1 MWTPAVQ
8 THVVQGQLYMIPV
21 VGKLSVLILS
31 SAFNSHVLISIA
43 NTREKHTYEADSHF
57 LLSVGDGEG
66 LRGH

>member
-21 VGKLSVLILS
+21 VGKFSVLILS
-31 SAFNSHVLISIA
+31 SALNSHVLISIA
-43 NTREKHTYEADSHF
+43 NNREKHIEADSHF